1 MSRYPLDSLLAVLQ
15 PQGFPHNRRAK
26 CRRASVSQL
35 ATKADIASLKVDV
48 ETLRRDMIIRLGS
61 MIVLSVGV
69 ILGGVAAVLRLLH

>member
-1 MSRYPLDSLLAVLQ
+1 MPESI
-15 PQGFPHNRRAK
+15 
-26 CRRASVSQL
+26 VSQL

-61 MIVLSVGV
+61 IIVVSVGV